1 MWIVVSSNRVQGYA
15 SPTRMVSAPD
25 RAPHEPERG
34 GRLAAR
40 GLGAV
45 TITFFAL
52 RLGTG
57 DPTASLL
64 AQGLATPAQAQALRH
79 ELGLD
84 QPLFTQYLGFLSG
97 LARGDLGQSL
107 YTGRPVLRVIAE
119 QAPSTAELA
128 GLGLLLA
135 VVLGLVLGVVG
146 AWHEEAGPGQGL
158 PELAGEMMQLP
169 VAFTGIVGSSSDRR
183 SRRRSYHSVWAARE
197 APCASRAW
205 SWAALQRAIAGS
217 CSGPER
223 EPDQTLHP
231 GVRTLCPTSAL
242 AALARASPGAATSNL
257 LGALEAAYLSG
268 AVVTETVFS
277 RPGLGRL
284 LVSAILQGDFP
295 IVQGLVVLAAIVY
308 TASHFLADALAML
321 IDPRLRG
328 PA

>member
-1 MWIVVSSNRVQGYA
+1 VL
-15 SPTRMVSAPD
+15 
-25 RAPHEPERG
+25 G
-34 GRLAAR
+34 GRLATAASTAWA
-40 GLGAV
+40 AV

-84 QPLFTQYLGFLSG
+84 QPLFNQYLGFLSG

-146 AWHEEAGPGQGL
+146 AWHGRRALGRAASG
-158 PELAGEMMQLP
+158 LAGVATALP
-169 VAFTGIVGSSSDRR
+169 VAFTGIVGLVLLTGVQGGAAS
-183 SRRRSYHSVWAARE
+183 SVWAPVRRLALP
-197 APCASRAW
+197 ALVLGYAS
-205 SWAALQRAIAGS
+205 SGAIARVVQAGLS
-217 CSGPER
+217 ESLTKPYILAAR
-223 EPDQTLHP
+223 AR
-231 GVRTLCPTSAL
+231 GVRPRLLLLWHAL
-242 AALARASPGAATSNL
+242 RPALPPAIS
-257 LGALEAAYLSG
+257 LGALEAAYLFG
-268 AVVTETVFS
+268 GTVVTETVFS

>member
-1 MWIVVSSNRVQGYA
+1 ML
-15 SPTRMVSAPD
+15 
-25 RAPHEPERG
+25 G
-34 GRLAAR
+34 GRLATAASTAWA
-40 GLGAV
+40 AV

-84 QPLFTQYLGFLSG
+84 QPLFNQYLGFLSG

-146 AWHEEAGPGQGL
+146 AWHGRRALGRAASGL
-158 PELAGEMMQLP
+158 SGVATALP
-169 VAFTGIVGSSSDRR
+169 VAFTGIVGLVLLTGVQGGTAS
-183 SRRRSYHSVWAARE
+183 SVWAPVRRLALP
-197 APCASRAW
+197 ALVLGYAS
-205 SWAALQRAIAGS
+205 SGAIARVVQAGLS
-217 CSGPER
+217 ESLTKPYILAAR
-223 EPDQTLHP
+223 AR
-231 GVRTLCPTSAL
+231 GVRPRLLLLWHAL
-242 AALARASPGAATSNL
+242 RPALPPAIS
-257 LGALEAAYLSG
+257 LGALEAAYLFG
-268 AVVTETVFS
+268 GTVVTETVFS